1 MSVYDDNYQDDSGSI
16 SSDEVSDSN
25 RFRTFVQA
33 WFADDA
39 QAAGRLSHL
48 RTWWDTLKQGGPHFG
63 YHLNPLKSVLVV
75 KEHKFEEAKQI
86 FKGTGLR
93 IARGH
98 KDLGAALGSVEFVEQ
113 YIAEKVAEW
122 VRQVELLSEIALSQ
136 PHAAYAAFVHGLQHR
151 WTFCQRTMQMQEHLG
166 PLERV
171 VRTKLLPALLG
182 DSTPLSDVEREL
194 FALPCKYG
202 GLAIN
207 NSVADARHRLA
218 DSRLLSL
225 SLQKKLL
232 AGEAELGFDQ
242 SEHRAV
248 VSSIKAKWASRYES
262 RRVKLY
268 RENPGLKRIIQYASE
283 KGASNILTTLPLEKY
298 GFAIKAKKDF
308 RDLLCL
314 RYRRPVKRLPSSCVC
329 GAKYSL
335 DHSQICKRGGF
346 IHMRHD
352 DPKNCFL
359 LACSQVHRDTQ
370 SEPHLEPVSGE
381 QFRHKSAITSDDARS
396 DARVR
401 SFWSRMRNAFF
412 EFRVFYPFARSY
424 SDLEPSAVYKLQ
436 ANARKREYAQRI
448 RDIEDGD
455 FTPMIMASTGG
466 MGPEMSMAVKH
477 LARKIADNR
486 KENYA
491 SVVNVLRC
499 ELAFAV
505 ARAALVCLRG
515 SRGIWQERV
524 AINPIDDV
532 AVAFSEACR

>member
-1 MSVYDDNYQDDSGSI
+1 
-16 SSDEVSDSN
+16 
-25 RFRTFVQA
+25 
-33 WFADDA
+33 
-39 QAAGRLSHL
+39 
-48 RTWWDTLKQGGPHFG
+48 
-63 YHLNPLKSVLVV
+63 
-75 KEHKFEEAKQI
+75 
-86 FKGTGLR
+86 
-93 IARGH
+93 
-98 KDLGAALGSVEFVEQ
+98 
-113 YIAEKVAEW
+113 
-122 VRQVELLSEIALSQ
+122 
-136 PHAAYAAFVHGLQHR
+136 
-151 WTFCQRTMQMQEHLG
+151 MQMQEHLG

-268 RENPGLKRIIQYASE
+268 RENPGLKRIIKYASE

-359 LACSQVHRDTQ
+359 LAYIETHKANLTWSQSRESSSGTNQPSLLTMLALMLELEASGRECEMHFSSLGFFIPSHVVIPTLSLLPCTNCKQTHASGNTRNE
-370 SEPHLEPVSGE
+370 SETL
-381 QFRHKSAITSDDARS
+381 K
-396 DARVR
+396 
-401 SFWSRMRNAFF
+401 
-412 EFRVFYPFARSY
+412 
-424 SDLEPSAVYKLQ
+424 
-436 ANARKREYAQRI
+436 
-448 RDIEDGD
+448 
-455 FTPMIMASTGG
+455 
-466 MGPEMSMAVKH
+466 MGI
-477 LARKIADNR
+477 L
-486 KENYA
+486 
-491 SVVNVLRC
+491 LR
-499 ELAFAV
+499 
-505 ARAALVCLRG
+505 
-515 SRGIWQERV
+515 
-524 AINPIDDV
+524 
-532 AVAFSEACR
+532 